1 VCPADFS
8 DSTAD
13 SPLWQTVHRLPLLD
27 QHCHGV
33 IRHDP
38 SAAQI
43 EALINEGGL
52 PAAPGTT
59 RWDSPV
65 GLALRRHCAPALD
78 LDPFASPDAYLARRH
93 ALGADEVNRRLLRTA
108 GTAGLLLDT
117 GFRSEE
123 IAGPAAMS
131 ELAGVPTWEI
141 VRLEAV
147 AEEVIQSGVGAEQ
160 YPAAFAES
168 LADRLAHAVGLK
180 SVLAY
185 RGGFAIEP
193 GAPAPSAVVAAAAR
207 WLREIEAGHAGGQA
221 AGRPARL
228 TDPTLLRF
236 GIWTGAR
243 LGRERG
249 RELGH
254 EHGLPLQFHVGYGD
268 PDLTLHL
275 TNPSL
280 LTGLLRGLGDLGV
293 PVVLLHCYPYH
304 REAAYLAD
312 MFPHV
317 YVDLGLA
324 LTFSGASAGRIVAE
338 TMEVA
343 PFTKQVY
350 SSDGFGLAEL
360 HYLGAC
366 HFRAGLARVLG
377 GWIED
382 GACTLPDAE
391 RIASLIASENARRIY
406 PLRHWTG

>member
-1 VCPADFS
+1 VCPAAFS
-8 DSTAD
+8 DPTAG
-13 SPLWQTVHRLPLLD
+13 SPIWQAVHRLPLLD

-38 SAAQI
+38 SAAQL

-65 GLALRRHCAPALD
+65 GLALRRHCAPLLD
-78 LDPFASPDAYLARRH
+78 LDPFASPDAYLERRR
-93 ALGADEVNRRLLRTA
+93 ALGADEVTRRLLRAA

-117 GFRSEE
+117 GFRSKE
-123 IAGPAAMS
+123 IADPAAMA

-160 YPAAFAES
+160 YPAAFAEA
-168 LADRLAHAVGLK
+168 LAARLARAVGLK
-180 SVLAY
+180 SILAY

-193 GAPAPSAVVAAAAR
+193 SPPTPGMVVAAAAR
-207 WLREIEAGHAGGQA
+207 WLREVEDGPRS
-221 AGRPARL
+221 GRPVRL

-254 EHGLPLQFHVGYGD
+254 AHALPLQFHVGYGD
-268 PDLTLHL
+268 PDLTLHQ

-280 LTGLLRGLGDLGV
+280 LTDLLRGLGDLSV

-312 MFPHV
+312 MFPNV

-324 LTFSGASAGRIVAE
+324 LTFSGVGAGRIVAE

-360 HYLGAC
+360 HYLGAR
-366 HFRAGLARVLG
+366 HFRAGLARVLD
-377 GWIED
+377 GWIAD
-382 GACTLPDAE
+382 GACTLSEAE
-391 RIASLIASENARRIY
+391 RIAALIASENSRRIY
-406 PLRHWTG
+406 PLG